1 MKIVLKFLF
10 IIKSRK
16 LKRNII
22 NYFQDNKNGIVYEKD
37 NKKGKT

>member
-16 LKRNII
+16 LNRNII